1 MTNAPRE
8 KFIELM
14 SENVKANG
22 LDETTSKLAAVL
34 FLETEEIGLDEL
46 AKKAGY
52 SLSSTS
58 TSIKFMEATGLIHK
72 YRKPHSKRVYVKME
86 NDIIAVM
93 LNMLKKKQEYI
104 IKKSKDALPQIISDY
119 KKTKSSKQELN
130 IIEKYYNDV
139 LVGEHI
145 IGDMIRKMENMK
157 RT

>member
-1 MTNAPRE
+1 MIRTPRD

-34 FLETEEIGLDEL
+34 FLEAEEISLEEL
-46 AKKAGY
+46 AKKSGY

-58 TSIKFMEATGLIHK
+58 TSIKFMETTGLIHK
-72 YRKPHSKRVYVKME
+72 YKRPHSKKIYLKME
-86 NDIIAVM
+86 NDIIEVM

-104 IKKSKDALPQIISDY
+104 IRRSKSDLPHIISEY
-119 KKTKSSKQELN
+119 KKTKSSRQELN

-139 LVGEHI
+139 LIGEQI
-145 IGDMIRKMENMK
+145 IGDMIKRMEKARKI
-157 RT
+157 